1 MWTML
6 RFLAKKPSLGIEI
19 TDSAVLVAAVSGRG
33 GSIAVEYAARRDLPA
48 GVVTGSYA
56 SANISEQRGVVNALR
71 ECLSGSSLPYRRA
84 ALSLPDKVF
93 RVQTLDFD
101 ALPAKSAERARLI
114 SWRLE
119 KSAAFDLTDT
129 VLRYQVLRRQGS
141 GFTVLACA
149 AKRAVIA
156 QYETVL
162 MEAGLEP
169 WTVGV
174 SSFHILNFYF
184 PLMSGKSPSFAVT
197 HLTDDSFTTMVEETG
212 GTRFY
217 RFKDMKRVNAEEMK
231 ARFMREIEDSLHFYF
246 TQRDRTQASDVQ
258 SLYLTGTTS
267 LPYDL
272 AEGLSISTSL
282 RVEVLSPD
290 DVVAQTGERSAPT
303 VLSPAASAALGAGS
317 IL

>member
-48 GVVTGSYA
+48 GVVNGSYA
-56 SANISEQRGVVNALR
+56 SANISEQRVVDALR

-84 ALSLPDKVF
+84 ALSLPDDMF

-101 ALPAKSAERARLI
+101 ALPAKSAERERLI

-129 VLRYQVLRRQGS
+129 ALRYQVLRRQGS
-141 GFTVLACA
+141 GFTVLACV

-156 QYETVL
+156 QYEAVL

-184 PLMSGKSPSFAVT
+184 PLMAKKSPSFALT
-197 HLTDDSFTTMVEETG
+197 HLTDDSFTTMVVETG

-217 RFKDMKRVNAEEMK
+217 RFKEMKRVNAVEMK

-258 SLYLTGTTS
+258 SLYLTGTAS

-272 AEGLSISTSL
+272 ADGLSISTSL
-282 RVEVLSPD
+282 RVEVLTPD
-290 DVVAQTGERSAPT
+290 DVIAKSSERSAPA

-317 IL
+317 VL

>member
-1 MWTML
+1 ML

-33 GSIAVEYAARRDLPA
+33 GGITVEYAARRDLPA
-48 GVVTGSYA
+48 GVVAGSYA
-56 SANISEQRGVVNALR
+56 SANINEQRGVVNALR

-84 ALSLPDKVF
+84 ALSLPDNVF
-93 RVQTLDFD
+93 RVQMLDFD
-101 ALPAKSAERARLI
+101 ALPAKPADRKRLI

-119 KSAAFDLTDT
+119 KSAAYDLTDT

-141 GFTVLACA
+141 GFTVLACV
-149 AKRAVIA
+149 AKRDVIT

-184 PLMSGKSPSFAVT
+184 PLMSKKSPSFAIT
-197 HLTDDSFTTMVEETG
+197 HLTGDSFTTMVAETG
-212 GTRFY
+212 VTRFY
-217 RFKDMKRVNAEEMK
+217 RFKDMKRVSAEEMK
-231 ARFMREIEDSLHFYF
+231 ARFIREIEDSLHFYF
-246 TQRDRTQASDVQ
+246 TQRDRTQTTDVQ

-267 LPYDL
+267 LPRDL
-272 AEGLSISTSL
+272 AEGLGTSTSL

-290 DVVAQTGERSAPT
+290 DVIAQSGVRRAR
-303 VLSPAASAALGAGS
+303 LSPAASAALGAGS
-317 IL
+317 AL